1 MRNYHELQ
9 KARWEEG
16 LFVCI
21 GLDTDPEKVPA
32 HRRSALVESTMLH
45 FNCDIVDAT
54 RDIVSAYKP
63 NTAFYK
69 AHGSAGIRALQA
81 TTHYINLKAPDVPVI
96 LDDKSGDI
104 GNTNNGHVK
113 FAFEYCN
120 ADALTIN
127 PYVGRMALEPFLAN
141 GEKGFFILCRTSNP
155 GAGEFQDLPVQ
166 TEWAP
171 DGTMFLY
178 EYVAFRAAKDWNE
191 INNCGVVVGATVP
204 DELLKVRQLVG
215 DMPILIPGV
224 GAQGGDLEA
233 ILKVCRDSTGQ
244 GMIINISRS
253 AIYASSGPD
262 FADRARDEVVRMNQ
276 IIQRTLG
283 ITKGE

>member
-1 MRNYHELQ
+1 M
-9 KARWEEG
+9 
-16 LFVCI
+16 
-21 GLDTDPEKVPA
+21 
-32 HRRSALVESTMLH
+32 S
-45 FNCDIVDAT
+45 
-54 RDIVSAYKP
+54 
-63 NTAFYK
+63 
-69 AHGSAGIRALQA
+69 
-81 TTHYINLKAPDVPVI
+81 
-96 LDDKSGDI
+96 
-104 GNTNNGHVK
+104 
-113 FAFEYCN
+113 
-120 ADALTIN
+120 
-127 PYVGRMALEPFLAN
+127 
-141 GEKGFFILCRTSNP
+141 
-155 GAGEFQDLPVQ
+155 
-166 TEWAP
+166 
-171 DGTMFLY
+171 LY